1 MSNSIKNE
9 HTDKLVKALLSIK
22 TAEEMYSFLEDLCT
36 IAEIQSMSQRLMIAE
51 LLDKDIPYNDIV
63 KITGVSTATISRVN
77 RALERTDTKPCLK
90 TFKKT
95 GKQHNGEGFL

>member
-51 LLDKDIPYNDIV
+51 LLDNDIV

-77 RALERTDTKPCLK
+77 RALQYGKDGYKTVLK
-90 TFKKT
+90 NL
-95 GKQHNGEGFL
+95 QENG

>member
-1 MSNSIKNE
+1 
-9 HTDKLVKALLSIK
+9 
-22 TAEEMYSFLEDLCT
+22 MYSFLEDLCT

-77 RALERTDTKPCLK
+77 RALQYGKDGYKTVLK
-90 TFKKT
+90 NL
-95 GKQHNGEGFL
+95 QENG

>member
-51 LLDKDIPYNDIV
+51 LLEKDIPYNDIV

-77 RALERTDTKPCLK
+77 RALQYGKDGYKTVLK
-90 TFKKT
+90 NL
-95 GKQHNGEGFL
+95 QENG